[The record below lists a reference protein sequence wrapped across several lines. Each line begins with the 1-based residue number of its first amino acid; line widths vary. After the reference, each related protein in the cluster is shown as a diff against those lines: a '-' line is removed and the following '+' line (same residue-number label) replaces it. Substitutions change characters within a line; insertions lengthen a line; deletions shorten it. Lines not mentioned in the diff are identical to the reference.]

1 MEFKDYYK
9 TLGVARDASAE
20 DIKAAYRKLARKFHP
35 DVSKEKDAEARF
47 KEIGEAS
54 EVLRDAEK
62 RAAYDAAGS
71 QWERQQAA
79 GGAPRGAG
87 PHDFQPP
94 PGWDAGFEFSGRG
107 GDDPFAGADHSDF
120 FEALF
125 GRARAGRAGRG
136 DGNPGARR
144 PDVQM
149 PGQDHHAK
157 VMIDLEDAFRG
168 AQRSIS
174 LRMPALDDEGR
185 GVMRE
190 RMLEIN
196 IPKGIR
202 EGQRLRLAGQGG
214 PGLGDGPAGDLF
226 LEIAFNPHPRFRVD
240 GRDVYVDLPLAPW
253 EAALGASVSA
263 ATPDGDVELTIPPG
277 SVAGRKLRLKG
288 KGIPGTSASNL
299 AGDLYVVLAIALP
312 PADSG
317 KAKAAYEAFSAAF
330 DFNPRASVKG

>member
-9 TLGVARDASAE
+9 TLGVARDATQD
-20 DIKAAYRKLARKFHP
+20 DIKGAYRKLARKFHP

-47 KEIGEAS
+47 KEIGEAN
-54 EVLRDAEK
+54 EVLKDPEK

-79 GGAPRGAG
+79 GGAPRGG
-87 PHDFQPP
+87 PQDFQPP

-107 GDDPFAGADHSDF
+107 GDDGFGGGDHSDF

-125 GRARAGRAGRG
+125 GRARAGRAGG
-136 DGNPGARR
+136 AGGARR
-144 PDVQM
+144 PDMQM

-157 VMIDLEDAFRG
+157 VMVELEDAYRG

-174 LRMPALDDEGR
+174 LRMPALDDQGH

-190 RMLEIN
+190 RTLEIN

-202 EGQRLRLAGQGG
+202 EGQQLRLAGQGG
-214 PGLGDGPAGDLF
+214 PGLGSGPAGDLY

-277 SVAGRKLRLKG
+277 SAAGRKLRLKG
-288 KGIPGTSASNL
+288 KGIPGNP

-312 PADSG
+312 PADG
-317 KAKAAYEAFSAAF
+317 AKAKAAYEAFAAAF
-330 DFNPRASVKG
+330 EFNPRAAVKG